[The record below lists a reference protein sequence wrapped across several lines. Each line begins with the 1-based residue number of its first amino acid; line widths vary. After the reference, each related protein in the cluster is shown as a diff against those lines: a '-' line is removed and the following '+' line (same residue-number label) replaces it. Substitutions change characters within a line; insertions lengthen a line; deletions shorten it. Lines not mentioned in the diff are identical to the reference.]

1 MHIKIETFGF
11 VCWFFVFRPS
21 FEIMEKKLKPNIAK
35 INLTK
40 FLFVHCYYS
49 VFLWNYFFYM
59 TRVLVLARV
68 DLLFFTVAGLGVCF
82 VFVLIHNTQG

>member
-35 INLTK
+35 M
-40 FLFVHCYYS
+40 S
-49 VFLWNYFFYM
+49 
-59 TRVLVLARV
+59 
-68 DLLFFTVAGLGVCF
+68 
-82 VFVLIHNTQG
+82 